1 MQLGVGEGVAG
12 LIPSEEEGEGRQ
24 ECDDGRE
31 GECGRMGDDAPL
43 RHARE
48 SLKFVRPGMFAKT
61 LRAKLNRTKGLL
73 ERSSHRGEIN
83 RSQKGRAAAV
93 RFTAAAHRQRAKRE
107 ENKERER
114 ERAPSGWTRTAPLQ
128 KEDERGLRPG
138 KKEAE

>member
-1 MQLGVGEGVAG
+1 MTGGRGSAVGWAT
-12 LIPSEEEGEGRQ
+12 
-24 ECDDGRE
+24 
-31 GECGRMGDDAPL
+31 M
-43 RHARE
+43 RHSATRGKAWN
-48 SLKFVRPGMFAKT
+48 LHGMGMFAKA

-83 RSQKGRAAAV
+83 RSQKGRAV

-114 ERAPSGWTRTAPLQ
+114 ER
-128 KEDERGLRPG
+128 ERERRVDGRGRRRCKKKMNEVARPG

>member
-83 RSQKGRAAAV
+83 RSQKGRAV

-107 ENKERER
+107 ENMERGAGR
-114 ERAPSGWTRTAPLQ
+114 VDGRQLQ
-128 KEDERGLRPG
+128 KED
-138 KKEAE
+138 